1 MFVCFPDVE
10 RNVLAYNDL
19 YIFIL
24 ILVAVSWYQYLLQ
37 SMWKKLKMKFMCI
50 KCMSFHCSLTRGS
63 LQLQRAV
70 LDFVGSSQTWRIC
83 ISFYIVCYYEQ
94 SWNHWRYLS
103 NIGIILHSCQG
114 QGHMIIWLVLMSH
127 NGSLLF
133 KAAQNLPYYKFP
145 VLLNF

>member
-94 SWNHWRYLS
+94 SWNHWHHFAQLS
-103 NIGIILHSCQG
+103 RPRTYDNLVGFDVSQWISALQSCTK
-114 QGHMIIWLVLMSH
+114 SA
-127 NGSLLF
+127 LL
-133 KAAQNLPYYKFP
+133 QVPSSIKF
-145 VLLNF
+145 LAKLSCS